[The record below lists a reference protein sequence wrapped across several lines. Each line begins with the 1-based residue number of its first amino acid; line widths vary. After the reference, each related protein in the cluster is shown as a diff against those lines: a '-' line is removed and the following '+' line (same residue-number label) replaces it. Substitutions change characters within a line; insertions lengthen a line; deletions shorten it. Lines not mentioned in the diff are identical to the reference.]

1 MTLFKLHPI
10 ENQRCMFL
18 AFLYELDIKAVNV
31 NISSKRTN
39 ELG

>member
-1 MTLFKLHPI
+1 
-10 ENQRCMFL
+10 MFL